1 MYYTS
6 THMDLNVEKVHFL
19 TKTVPLEVV
28 EKVVVKEVVPETVQT
43 VKTVPQ
49 VQEAVVVDEKVV
61 ETSVPEDAQVVKTVP
76 VPQEESPETKPVV
89 DPEVDIVES
98 LVKTLE
104 DVIEKDIDTTFE
116 KDVIDK
122 DQVTEEDKPK
132 IEKFDEKSTKPEE
145 VVGSVQVTE
154 L

>member
-1 MYYTS
+1 M
-6 THMDLNVEKVHFL
+6 
-19 TKTVPLEVV
+19 
-28 EKVVVKEVVPETVQT
+28 Q
-43 VKTVPQ
+43 
-49 VQEAVVVDEKVV
+49 
-61 ETSVPEDAQVVKTVP
+61 
-76 VPQEESPETKPVV
+76 VPQEESPETKPVEGQ
-89 DPEVDIVES
+89 EVDIVES

-132 IEKFDEKSTKPEE
+132 IEKFDEKFDEKSTKPEE